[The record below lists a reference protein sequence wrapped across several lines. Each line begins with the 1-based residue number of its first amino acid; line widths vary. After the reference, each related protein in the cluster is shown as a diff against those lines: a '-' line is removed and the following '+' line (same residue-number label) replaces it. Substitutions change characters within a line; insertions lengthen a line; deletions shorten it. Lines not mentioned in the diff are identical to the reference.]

1 MAVNEGV
8 EKRWAF
14 KRWIVWV
21 NAVPV
26 CCLYVYYAT
35 FHQTIPVLILGVF
48 LFFAVD
54 VYFWLFIDKREY
66 EDSLSLSS
74 VEYRMISSAIT
85 WFFILFFLGM
95 GLWFLIVSLADRGVL
110 PNVDS
115 IVLLRNCFVAF
126 ADLAAMFNIYALG
139 ILYKGNNDLL
149 FKVFL
154 LSAVI
159 SLAVT
164 LFPASLATILAL
176 SALVIYWNIL
186 YLRFKATS

>member
-1 MAVNEGV
+1 MSVNEAV
-8 EKRWAF
+8 EKRWPF
-14 KRWIVWV
+14 KRWAVWV
-21 NAVPV
+21 NSTPV

-126 ADLAAMFNIYALG
+126 ADLAAMFNIYALR

>member
-1 MAVNEGV
+1 MSVNEAV
-8 EKRWAF
+8 EKRWPF
-14 KRWIVWV
+14 KQWTVWV
-21 NAVPV
+21 NATPV
-26 CCLYVYYAT
+26 FCLYVYYAT

-54 VYFWLFIDKREY
+54 VYFWLFIGKREY
-66 EDSLSLSS
+66 EDSLSLSR
-74 VEYRMISSAIT
+74 VEYRMIRSAIT

-95 GLWFLIVSLADRGVL
+95 GLWFLIVSLADRGIL

-126 ADLAAMFNIYALG
+126 ADLAAMFNIYVLG
-139 ILYKGNNDLL
+139 ILYKGDNDLL

-164 LFPASLATILAL
+164 LFPTSLVTILAF

-186 YLRFKATS
+186 YVRFKATS

>member
-48 LFFAVD
+48 LFLVVD
-54 VYFWLFIDKREY
+54 VYFWLFIDKRGY
-66 EDSLSLSS
+66 EDSLSLGS
-74 VEYRMISSAIT
+74 VEYRMIRSAIT
-85 WFFILFFLGM
+85 WFYVLFFLGM
-95 GLWFLIVSLADRGVL
+95 ALWLLIVSLADRGIL

-126 ADLAAMFNIYALG
+126 ADLAAMVNIYALG
-139 ILYKGNNDLL
+139 ILYKGDNDLL

-159 SLAVT
+159 SFAVT
-164 LFPASLATILAL
+164 LFPTSLATILAF
-176 SALVIYWNIL
+176 SALVIYWDTL